1 VQSTGRSRAY
11 TGLAVTHREAKL
23 MLLITQITTTATR
36 PALANTPDTTAAL
49 NRITPSRELPDPR
62 IQHLITVEACIF
74 AQHCTCKR
82 GDKRYTSWKEIA
94 ETDHNRFT
102 LFPQDT

>member
-1 VQSTGRSRAY
+1 MSAVCNAARSVGEWAARYRA
-11 TGLAVTHREAKL
+11 
-23 MLLITQITTTATR
+23 TAMRMCR
-36 PALANTPDTTAAL
+36 PA
-49 NRITPSRELPDPR
+49 SVLPHAVNCRTR

-82 GDKRYTSWKEIA
+82 GDKRYTSGKEIA